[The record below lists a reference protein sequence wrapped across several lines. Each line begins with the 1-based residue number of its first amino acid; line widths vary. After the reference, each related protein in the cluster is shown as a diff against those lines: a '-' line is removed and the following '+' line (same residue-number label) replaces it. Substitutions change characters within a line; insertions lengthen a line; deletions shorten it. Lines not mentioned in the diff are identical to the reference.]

1 MDAAH
6 ELAHAVLH
14 KDVTGDEL
22 KKNLKPIE
30 TQSFRLASA
39 FLLPSTTYPHEVR
52 RPSLAALLSLKERW
66 RVSVKAQ
73 IKRLSDLDI
82 IPETHATDLY
92 KLYSAKG
99 WNREEPMDREW
110 VVPEPRSLADAMN
123 IVVDSGLRTKADLL
137 SVEFT
142 MSAGDVENLTCLPAG
157 WFSART
163 AEVVQLK
170 QDSARIMPK
179 SELPGVVVPFN
190 RK

>member
-1 MDAAH
+1 MIGH
-6 ELAHAVLH
+6 WPISSITLH
-14 KDVTGDEL
+14 LRISVRGR
-22 KKNLKPIE
+22 KPNIQPAYGSAKG
-30 TQSFRLASA
+30 TASA

-73 IKRLSDLDI
+73 IKRLSGLDI

-110 VVPEPRSLADAMN
+110 LVPEPRSLADAMN

-137 SVEFT
+137 PVEFYNV
-142 MSAGDVENLTCLPAG
+142 GRG
-157 WFSART
+157 R
-163 AEVVQLK
+163 
-170 QDSARIMPK
+170 
-179 SELPGVVVPFN
+179 
-190 RK
+190 